1 MIENIG
7 EFLNLV
13 FGNIIGDICYI
24 LLIGLLIYYFILERK
39 IYKVYN
45 ELVENFNKS
54 EEIIDKDG
62 KKILD
67 IQNDKLKSIVKEF
80 KESAE
85 NGTDNINTEVII
97 QKSLD
102 SDYKLSDYE
111 KRVKLLPSISI
122 ALGLLGTFIGLVG
135 TIVSTNTILG
145 NNMASYEEFATNMS
159 HPFGSMSTAFITS
172 ILGVT
177 FSIILNFKNVKL
189 ENIKEK
195 FYDLIE
201 DYLDNTI
208 YHLYAKNFTST
219 FKEFNEV
226 VSTSMMNLTKEMG
239 LLFKDGV
246 EKLVNKINKNTIDLT
261 DMVIA
266 MQDSTKD
273 LERLSKTLN
282 ITVENFKKPVEEF
295 KLSMD
300 NFMNTSEDTSESMKE
315 SVNKFAINVVNL
327 NDKIFEMNQI
337 LDINKTKMENI
348 ATSIDNSSKTM
359 KDSYNQASDT
369 MKGINDQQTNLIKS
383 FNDELQ
389 NLKNVCNKL
398 SDSLAGFTNGF
409 SKTQETTA
417 ENIAN
422 IINKQLESIKS
433 EMVDGI
439 NNKLK
444 DVEHIV
450 NELEDRTASVGE
462 LTINS
467 TDLFSKINNQL
478 NDDKV
483 QDDIVKRVISEKVS
497 TELNS
502 NIEKIS
508 NDLNDS
514 VKEIEKQFSKYIES
528 TKQGID
534 NSINQL
540 NDSIKDTNYELRK
553 SIDDIEKLN
562 INNSYED

>member
-7 EFLNLV
+7 GILNLI
-13 FGNIIGDICYI
+13 FGSIIGDICYI
-24 LLIGLLIYYFILERK
+24 LLIGLLIYYLILEGK
-39 IYKVYN
+39 IRKVYN
-45 ELVENFNKS
+45 ELIEDFNKS
-54 EEIIDKDG
+54 EEIIDG
-62 KKILD
+62 KNRIVLNIENK
-67 IQNDKLKSIVKEF
+67 KLKTIIDKF
-80 KESAE
+80 KKSAE
-85 NGTDNINTEVII
+85 NGTENINTEVII
-97 QKSLD
+97 QQSLE
-102 SDYKLSDYE
+102 YELSKNE

-135 TIVSTNTILG
+135 TIISTNNILG
-145 NNMASYEEFATNMS
+145 NNMASYEDFASNML

-172 ILGVT
+172 ILGVSI
-177 FSIILNFKNVKL
+177 SIILNLRNVKL
-189 ENIKEK
+189 ENLKEE

-219 FKEFNEV
+219 FDEFNNV
-226 VSTSMMNLTKEMG
+226 IRKSMLNLAGDMRS
-239 LLFKDGV
+239 LFKDGV
-246 EKLVNKINKNTIDLT
+246 NELVNKINKNTIDLT

-315 SVNKFAINVVNL
+315 SVNKFGINVVNL

-369 MKGINDQQTNLIKS
+369 MKGINDQQNNLIKS

-389 NLKNVCNKL
+389 NLKDVCNKL
-398 SDSLAGFTNGF
+398 SDSLVDFTNGF

-422 IINKQLESIKS
+422 IINEQLESIKG
-433 EMVDGI
+433 EMIDGI

-444 DVEHIV
+444 DVERIV
-450 NELEDRTASVGE
+450 YELENRAASVGE

-497 TELNS
+497 TELNG

-508 NDLNDS
+508 NDLSDS

-534 NSINQL
+534 SSINQL
-540 NDSIKDTNYELRK
+540 NDSIKNTNGELRK
-553 SIDDIEKLN
+553 SIDNIEKLN
-562 INNSYED
+562 KNNSYED